1 MKILFIH
8 SDHLEYKVR
17 EKAIENAEHVELEE
31 YSIDDVLVCFIT
43 IEAPDSE
50 SLLKNAVT
58 EIKDVATKVNAT
70 KLVLYPYAHLSSD
83 LADPETAKKLLSLLD
98 EQLNKD
104 YEVHRAPFGWYK
116 SFTISCKGHPLSEL
130 SKSIKED
137 LVSEAVKAE
146 EKIISYWKIL
156 NDGKLVDIDDFNF
169 STCKNLKTFADYE
182 ISGTRAMKEIPPHVV
197 MMQQLELVGY
207 EEGSDGGNLRY
218 YPKGKMIKA
227 LLEEYVTKKVQQ
239 YGAMEVETPIM
250 YDYEHP
256 ALKSYLQ
263 RFPARQYTLLSG
275 ENKFFLRFSACFG
288 QFLIAKDSVMTYKQ
302 LPIRI
307 YELAKYSFRREKSG
321 ELVGLRRLRA
331 FTMPDMHTFTLDLNN
346 AKEEFLKQY
355 KFSMEVL
362 KDIGIEDYEVAVRF
376 TKEFWENNK
385 EFIQELEKVIKKP
398 ILVQMWDDRFFYF
411 ILKFEFNFIDT
422 MQKAAALST
431 VQLDVENAKRF
442 NITYYAEDSSKQYP
456 FILHCSPSGAIER
469 SIYAILE
476 NQEKRKQAGQ
486 KPMFPL
492 WLAPTQIR
500 IIPVS
505 EKFFGYCE
513 KLSKKFNNDGIRADF
528 DDRELT
534 MQKKIREAEKEWVS
548 YIVVIGEKE
557 IENGKLNVRIR
568 ENGAIKEYSY
578 IELKKEI
585 HNMTNAY
592 PFRTIPENE
601 KLSMRIKF
609 S

>member
-17 EKAIENAEHVELEE
+17 EKAVENAEPVELKED
-31 YSIDDVLVCFIT
+31 SIDDVLVCFIT
-43 IEAPDSE
+43 VETTDSG
-50 SLLKNAVT
+50 SLVNNAVS

-137 LVSEAVKAE
+137 LIPEAVKAE

-156 NDGKLVDIDDFNF
+156 NKGELVDVDEFNF
-169 STCKNLKTFADYE
+169 DAHKNLKIFANYE
-182 ISGTRAMKEIPPHVV
+182 ISGTRAVKEIPPHVL

-207 EEGSDGGNLRY
+207 EEGSDGGNFRY

-250 YDYEHP
+250 YDYEHY

-288 QFLIAKDSVMTYKQ
+288 QFLIAKDSTITYKQ

-331 FTMPDMHTFTLDLNN
+331 FTMPDMHTLTLDLNN

-355 KFSMEVL
+355 KFSMEIL
-362 KDIGIEDYEVAVRF
+362 KEIGIEDFEVAVRF

-385 EFIQELEKVIKKP
+385 EFVQELEKVVKKP
-398 ILVQMWDDRFFYF
+398 ILIQMWNDRFFYF

-442 NITYYAEDSSKQYP
+442 DIAYYAEDSSKQYP
-456 FILHCSPSGAIER
+456 LILHCSPSGAIER

-476 NQEKRKQAGQ
+476 NQEKRKQAGL
-486 KPMFPL
+486 KPIYPL

-505 EKFFGYCE
+505 DRFFEYCE
-513 KLSKKFNNDGIRADF
+513 KLSRKFNNDNIRTDY

-534 MQKKIREAEKEWVS
+534 MQRKIREAEKEWVP
-548 YIVVIGEKE
+548 YILVIGDKE
-557 IENGKLNVRIR
+557 IENEKLTVRIR

-585 HNMTNAY
+585 HNLTNAY
-592 PFRTIPENE
+592 PFRTIPEDE

-609 S
+609 T

>member
-8 SDHLEYKVR
+8 SDHLEYRVR
-17 EKAIENAEHVELEE
+17 EKAIENPEPVELQEE
-31 YSIDDVLVCFIT
+31 SVDEVLVCFISVET
-43 IEAPDSE
+43 SDSE
-50 SLLKNAVT
+50 SMLNNVAT
-58 EIKDVATKVNAT
+58 EIKDVALKVKAT

-83 LADPETAKKLLSLLD
+83 LADPETAKKLLKELEGL
-98 EQLNKD
+98 LNKE

-137 LVSEAVKAE
+137 LIPEAVKAE

-156 NDGKLVDIDDFNF
+156 KDGKLEDVDDFNF
-169 STCKNLKTFADYE
+169 SDHKDLKTFADYE
-182 ISGTRAMKEIPPHVV
+182 ISGTRAVKEIPPHVV

-207 EEGSDGGNLRY
+207 EEGSDGGNFRY

-227 LLEEYVTKKVQQ
+227 LLEEYVTKKVQE

-288 QFLIAKDSVMTYKQ
+288 QFLIAKDSVITYKQ
-302 LPIRI
+302 LPVRI

-331 FTMPDMHTFTLDLNN
+331 FTMPDMHTLTLDLNN

-355 KFSMEVL
+355 KFAMEVL
-362 KDIGIEDYEVAVRF
+362 KEIGIEDYEVAVRF

-385 EFIQELEKVIKKP
+385 EFIQELERIIKKP
-398 ILVQMWDDRFFYF
+398 ILVQMWNDRFFYF

-431 VQLDVENAKRF
+431 VQIDVENAKRF
-442 NITYYAEDSSKQYP
+442 EITYYAEDSSKKYP
-456 FILHCSPSGAIER
+456 YILHCSPSGAIER
-469 SIYAILE
+469 LIYAILE
-476 NQEKRKQAGQ
+476 NQEKRKQNGQ
-486 KPMFPL
+486 KAMFPL
-492 WLAPTQIR
+492 WLAPTQVR

-505 EKFFGYCE
+505 ESFFGYCE
-513 KLSKKFNNDGIRADF
+513 KLARKLNSDSIRADF

-534 MQKKIREAEKEWVS
+534 MQKKIREAEKEWVP

-557 IENGKLNVRIR
+557 IQNEKLNVRIR
-568 ENGAIKEYSY
+568 ETGGIKEYSY
-578 IELKKEI
+578 LELKREI
-585 HNMTNAY
+585 HNLAGSY
-592 PFRTIPENE
+592 PFRAIPENE